1 MGNQLQSFVRKRL
14 TGISLVNESEMKK
27 LVPTLVIA
35 SALAFSSAR
44 PQNKVLLTTT
54 PQSPTARI
62 SDGTEAPPERPP
74 VITQFHVRSDVQ
86 FRYAKTVAESYV
98 KNPNA
103 VAGEVAFELVLPDT
117 AFVSNFS
124 MLIDGVEYIAK
135 VDEKEEAQE
144 TYDREVAAGNNAGIV
159 NQDTRDANLI
169 RVSVNIAAHGK
180 VRFRLTYEELL
191 ERRLGRYDQVIH
203 VNPGQI
209 VDDFRIDVFINE
221 SLPLSFVNVPELKTD
236 PNSITSSL
244 TNPNAVIEMDEEDDA
259 KAHVIYKPNL
269 KLQKLVNEKTGVNGQ
284 FIVQY
289 DVDRK
294 NQNGEVQVLDGYFVH
309 YFAPDSLET
318 LPKHV
323 VFVLDVSGSMYGTK
337 LQQTKDAMVTVIDD
351 MTEKDYFNIIT
362 FSDEVYHWKPENE
375 KLMEEPHAMTYQ
387 GNDEIKSEAL
397 SHVLSLETQG
407 GTNINEGMLA
417 ALRLVAEVRQSETIP
432 GNTKSMI
439 IFLTDG
445 QATTGVTGSEEIRS
459 NIEAENTINKVPI
472 YGLAFGSGADFNLM
486 KTLSQENGAF
496 ARKIFEASDAAI
508 QLEDFYLQIAG
519 PKLQNVK
526 IEYVGEAVK
535 NETFTK
541 TTLDTYNEGNEIVIT
556 GQIDEN
562 DIDSVEVIIT
572 GEANDGPVVRKLSIC
587 PMPKPMPLPLPI
599 EVQEGEDKQVPF
611 HRCQCC
617 EDDPPARCQRL
628 REQIPCDN
636 VQFQALCSVSSGNT
650 EDEVEALDE
659 GALFRPTYPI
669 FPGDG
674 CIPFPSPRPREPT
687 SEAQNFVE
695 RLWAFKTINEL
706 LKKSDEEDKDA
717 EAADEDESDAV
728 EEKTVEEEEIVSAD
742 PPKKNSKQKALDLS
756 LRYNFV
762 PPLTSLVVTKP
773 KKVDTEEGE
782 EEDEPALIVD
792 PVPVRSGFGGYGGFF
807 PRAGPPVHRQ
817 TAVFALGGPPGGAFG
832 TRSSGSVLMSAR
844 RPSPPVLKSAGP
856 PGPPGPYGRPSY
868 AAAPPPRTTTF
879 QPSLIQMSLDSADY
893 FDSGVP
899 ESLSYFESSGTP
911 VEESNTQ
918 PSTCDGSISLHDK
931 AYLRGLNITVTDDM
945 DDLTVS
951 PSKIFQKLT
960 SLEVKG
966 DCCWTIFTEALFQ
979 GESKRFSPGASKSAS
994 DMGPVFRAAGSV
1006 KKSVC

>member
-1 MGNQLQSFVRKRL
+1 
-14 TGISLVNESEMKK
+14 MKT
-27 LVPTLVIA
+27 LFPALVIA
-35 SALAFSSAR
+35 GAIAMTAAR
-44 PQNKVLLTTT
+44 PQKQVLVTTT
-54 PQSPTARI
+54 PDPKTTTSFDDRI
-62 SDGTEAPPERPP
+62 VTPPDRPP
-74 VITQFHVRSDVQ
+74 IITQFHVRSDVQ

-103 VAGEVAFELVLPDT
+103 AAAEVAFELVLPDT

-124 MLIDGVEYIAK
+124 MLIDEVEYVAK
-135 VDEKEEAQE
+135 VDEKKEAQK

-236 PNSITSSL
+236 PNAITSSL
-244 TNPNAVIEMDEEDDA
+244 KNPNAIIEMDEEDDT
-259 KAHVIYKPNL
+259 KAHVTYKPNL
-269 KLQKLVNEKTGVNGQ
+269 KLQKLVNEEKGVSGQ

-351 MTEKDYFNIIT
+351 MTEQDYFNIIT

-375 KLMEEPHAMTYQ
+375 KLKEEPHTMTYQ

-397 SHVLSLETQG
+397 SHVLSLETVG
-407 GTNINEGMLA
+407 GTNINDGMLE
-417 ALRLVAEVRQSETIP
+417 ALRLVTAVRRSEAIP
-432 GNTKSMI
+432 ANAKSMI

-445 QATTGVTGSEEIRS
+445 QATTGVTSGEEIRT
-459 NIEAENTINKVPI
+459 NIADENSMTKVPI
-472 YGLAFGSGADFNLM
+472 YGLAFGNGADFNLM
-486 KTLSQENGAF
+486 KRLSQENGAF

-526 IEYVGEAVK
+526 IEYVGEAIK

-541 TTLDTYNEGNEIVIT
+541 TTLDTFNEGNELVIA

-562 DIDSVEVIIT
+562 AIDGVEVIIT
-572 GEANDGPVVRKLSIC
+572 GEAKDGPVVRRLSIC
-587 PMPKPMPLPLPI
+587 PMPRPLPRPLPI
-599 EVQEGEDKQVPF
+599 EVEPF
-611 HRCQCC
+611 HRCKCC
-617 EDDPPARCQRL
+617 GDDPPARCQRL

-636 VQFQALCSVSSGNT
+636 AQFQAMCSNLNKEVSR
-650 EDEVEALDE
+650 EAEEQVAAVDEVVPL
-659 GALFRPTYPI
+659 RPTLPI
-669 FPGDG
+669 FPGHD
-674 CIPFPSPRPREPT
+674 CIPFPRPREPT

-695 RLWAFKTINEL
+695 RLWAFKTVNEL
-706 LKKSDEEDKDA
+706 LKKSDEEEKDA
-717 EAADEDESDAV
+717 EAENEDDEAVEDESASV
-728 EEKTVEEEEIVSAD
+728 EDKVVEAEDVVSVE
-742 PPKKNSKQKALDLS
+742 PPKKSSKHKALDLS
-756 LRYNFV
+756 LGYNFV
-762 PPLTSLVVTKP
+762 TPLTSLVVTKP
-773 KKVDTEEGE
+773 KKMDTVEGE
-782 EEDEPALIVD
+782 DDPILIVD
-792 PVPVRSGFGGYGGFF
+792 PVPVPSGFGGFQGFGGGGSGL
-807 PRAGPPVHRQ
+807 RSSVQYAMAAGPPS
-817 TAVFALGGPPGGAFG
+817 FG
-832 TRSSGSVLMSAR
+832 VRSSGPLRIHMKSGGGLRGVAAR
-844 RPSPPVLKSAGP
+844 RPS
-856 PGPPGPYGRPSY
+856 YGAP
-868 AAAPPPRTTTF
+868 PPPRTTTTSHQYTTTY
-879 QPSLIQMSLDSADY
+879 QPTFALSSPTMMLDSYDDDADY
-893 FDSGVP
+893 FDASAASAAP
-899 ESLSYFESSGTP
+899 PPRPT
-911 VEESNTQ
+911 
-918 PSTCDGSISLHDK
+918 TCDGSISLHDQT
-931 AYLRGLNITVTDDM
+931 YLRGLNITVTDDM
-945 DDLTVS
+945 DDLTAS
-951 PSKIFQKLT
+951 PSLISQKLT
-960 SLEVKG
+960 SLEVQG
-966 DCCWTIFTEALFQ
+966 DCCWTIYTETLF
-979 GESKRFSPGASKSAS
+979 GGDSKRFSPGASRSAAN
-994 DMGPVFRAAGSV
+994 MGAVFRAAASV

>member
-1 MGNQLQSFVRKRL
+1 MGVNIGHWSFASERHVNIVTLVKRFK
-14 TGISLVNESEMKK
+14 EFRMKT
-27 LVPTLVIA
+27 LLPALVIA
-35 SALAFSSAR
+35 SAIAVTAAR
-44 PQNKVLLTTT
+44 PQKQVLVTTT
-54 PQSPTARI
+54 PQPSTSSVDDRI
-62 SDGTEAPPERPP
+62 ETPPERPP

-124 MLIDGVEYIAK
+124 MLIEGVEYVAE

-144 TYDREVAAGNNAGIV
+144 TYDREVVAGNNAGIV

-221 SLPLSFVNVPELKTD
+221 SLPLSVVNVPELKTD

-244 TNPNAVIEMDEEDDA
+244 TNPNAIIEMDEEDDA
-259 KAHVIYKPNL
+259 KAHVTYKPNL
-269 KLQKLVNEKTGVNGQ
+269 KLQKLVNEKTGVSGQ

-294 NQNGEVQVLDGYFVH
+294 NQNGDVQVLDGYFVH

-397 SHVLSLETQG
+397 SHVLSLETVG

-417 ALRLVAEVRQSETIP
+417 ALRLVAEVRRSETIP

-445 QATTGVTGSEEIRS
+445 QATTGVTGSEAIRT
-459 NIEAENTINKVPI
+459 NIEAENAINKVPI

-541 TTLDTYNEGNEIVIT
+541 TTQDTFNEGNEIVIT

-572 GEANDGPVVRKLSIC
+572 GEASDGPVVRRLSIC

-599 EVQEGEDKQVPF
+599 EVQEGEDQQVPF

-628 REQIPCDN
+628 REQVPCDN
-636 VQFQALCSVSSGNT
+636 LQFQALCSVSSGNT
-650 EDEVEALDE
+650 EDEVAALDKV
-659 GALFRPTYPI
+659 APLRPTYPI

-674 CIPFPSPRPREPT
+674 CIPFPSPKPREPT

-695 RLWAFKTINEL
+695 RLWAYKTIKEL
-706 LKKSDEEDKDA
+706 LKKSDDEEKDA
-717 EAADEDESDAV
+717 KADDEDVDVLKDESDP
-728 EEKTVEEEEIVSAD
+728 VEEEMVEEEDLVSLD
-742 PPKKNSKQKALDLS
+742 PPKKSSKQKAMDLS

-762 PPLTSLVVTKP
+762 TPLTSLVVTKP
-773 KKVDTEEGE
+773 KKIDTEDGE
-782 EEDEPALIVD
+782 EEEDPVLIVD
-792 PVPVRSGFGGYGGFF
+792 PVPVRSGFGGYGGFGGF
-807 PRAGPPVHRQ
+807 KTLSAGGPVHRK

-832 TRSSGSVLMSAR
+832 VGSSGPFR
-844 RPSPPVLKSAGP
+844 KSGP
-856 PGPPGPYGRPSY
+856 PGAYGRPAYSI

-879 QPSLIQMSLDSADY
+879 QPSFAMAS
-893 FDSGVP
+893 FDSVDYDDDYAERSASA
-899 ESLSYFESSGTP
+899 ESASTFSSTP
-911 VEESNTQ
+911 T
-918 PSTCDGSISLHDK
+918 TCDGSISLHDK
-931 AYLRGLNITVTDDM
+931 TYLRGLNITVTDDV
-945 DDLTVS
+945 DNLTVS
-951 PSKIFQKLT
+951 PSKISQKLT
-960 SLEVKG
+960 SLEVQG
-966 DCCWTIFTEALFQ
+966 DCCWTIFKEALFE
-979 GESKRFSPGASKSAS
+979 GESKRFSPGASKSAG
-994 DMGPVFRAAGSV
+994 DMGAVFRAAGSV

>member
-1 MGNQLQSFVRKRL
+1 
-14 TGISLVNESEMKK
+14 
-27 LVPTLVIA
+27 
-35 SALAFSSAR
+35 
-44 PQNKVLLTTT
+44 
-54 PQSPTARI
+54 
-62 SDGTEAPPERPP
+62 
-74 VITQFHVRSDVQ
+74 
-86 FRYAKTVAESYV
+86 
-98 KNPNA
+98 
-103 VAGEVAFELVLPDT
+103 
-117 AFVSNFS
+117 
-124 MLIDGVEYIAK
+124 
-135 VDEKEEAQE
+135 
-144 TYDREVAAGNNAGIV
+144 
-159 NQDTRDANLI
+159 
-169 RVSVNIAAHGK
+169 
-180 VRFRLTYEELL
+180 
-191 ERRLGRYDQVIH
+191 
-203 VNPGQI
+203 
-209 VDDFRIDVFINE
+209 
-221 SLPLSFVNVPELKTD
+221 
-236 PNSITSSL
+236 
-244 TNPNAVIEMDEEDDA
+244 
-259 KAHVIYKPNL
+259 L
-269 KLQKLVNEKTGVNGQ
+269 KLQELVNEKTGVSGQ

-294 NQNGEVQVLDGYFVH
+294 NQNGDVQVLDGYFVH

-362 FSDEVYHWKPENE
+362 FSDDVSHWKPEIE
-375 KLMEEPHAMTYQ
+375 KLKEEPHAMTYQ
-387 GNDEIKSEAL
+387 GNDEIKYEAL
-397 SHVLSLETQG
+397 SHVLSLETEG

-417 ALRLVAEVRQSETIP
+417 ALRLVAEVRRSETIP

-445 QATTGVTGSEEIRS
+445 QATTGVTGSEAIRT
-459 NIEAENTINKVPI
+459 NIEAENEITKVPI

-486 KTLSQENGAF
+486 KTLSQGNGAF

-541 TTLDTYNEGNEIVIT
+541 TTLDTFNEGNEIVIT

-572 GEANDGPVVRKLSIC
+572 GEANDGPVVRRLSIC

-599 EVQEGEDKQVPF
+599 EVQEGEEDQQVPF

-636 VQFQALCSVSSGNT
+636 LQFQALCSVSSGNT
-650 EDEVEALDE
+650 EDEVAALDE
-659 GALFRPTYPI
+659 IAPLRPTYPV

-674 CIPFPSPRPREPT
+674 CIPFPSPKPREPT

-706 LKKSDEEDKDA
+706 LKKSDEEEKDA
-717 EAADEDESDAV
+717 KAAVEDEDVLKDESDPV
-728 EEKTVEEEEIVSAD
+728 EEEMVEEEEVISVD
-742 PPKKNSKQKALDLS
+742 PPKKSSKQKALDLS

-762 PPLTSLVVTKP
+762 TPLTSLVVTSP
-773 KKVDTEEGE
+773 KKIDTEDGE
-782 EEDEPALIVD
+782 EEDDSVLIVD
-792 PVPVRSGFGGYGGFF
+792 PVPVRSGFGGYGGFGGF
-807 PRAGPPVHRQ
+807 KTLSAGGPVHRQ

-832 TRSSGSVLMSAR
+832 VRSSGPFR
-844 RPSPPVLKSAGP
+844 KAGP
-856 PGPPGPYGRPSY
+856 GAYPQLSSRPSY
-868 AAAPPPRTTTF
+868 AAAPPPPRTTTF
-879 QPSLIQMSLDSADY
+879 QPKLVSFMVSADSVDYSDDYDSAL
-893 FDSGVP
+893 
-899 ESLSYFESSGTP
+899 ESIDT
-911 VEESNTQ
+911 

-931 AYLRGLNITVTDDM
+931 TYLRGLNITVTDDM

-951 PSKIFQKLT
+951 PSKISKKLT
-960 SLEVKG
+960 SLEVQG
-966 DCCWTIFTEALFQ
+966 DCCWTIFKEALFE
-979 GESKRFSPGASKSAS
+979 GESKRFSPGASKSAG
-994 DMGPVFRAAGSV
+994 DMGAVFRAAGSV

>member
-1 MGNQLQSFVRKRL
+1 
-14 TGISLVNESEMKK
+14 MKK
-27 LVPTLVIA
+27 LLPTLVIA
-35 SALAFSSAR
+35 SALSFSSAR

-124 MLIDGVEYIAK
+124 MLIDGVEYVAK

-375 KLMEEPHAMTYQ
+375 KLMEEPHATTYQ

-397 SHVLSLETQG
+397 SHVLSLETVG

-541 TTLDTYNEGNEIVIT
+541 TTLDTFNEGNEIVIT

-572 GEANDGPVVRKLSIC
+572 GEANDGPVVRRLSIC

-599 EVQEGEDKQVPF
+599 EVQEGEDQQVPF

-617 EDDPPARCQRL
+617 KDDPPARCQRL

-650 EDEVEALDE
+650 EVEVAALDE
-659 GALFRPTYPI
+659 VAPSRPTYPI

-706 LKKSDEEDKDA
+706 LKKSDEEEKDA
-717 EAADEDESDAV
+717 EAAGEDESDESDAV
-728 EEKTVEEEEIVSAD
+728 EEKMVEEEEIVSAD

-762 PPLTSLVVTKP
+762 TPLTSLVVTKP
-773 KKVDTEEGE
+773 KKSDTEEGE
-782 EEDEPALIVD
+782 EEEDPVLIVD

-832 TRSSGSVLMSAR
+832 VRSSGSSPGAKRRRPGSAMVLMSAG
-844 RPSPPVLKSAGP
+844 RPSGL

-868 AAAPPPRTTTF
+868 AAAPPPTTTTF
-879 QPSLIQMSLDSADY
+879 QPSFALASFDTADY
-893 FDSGVP
+893 S
-899 ESLSYFESSGTP
+899 ESYFESSGTP

-931 AYLRGLNITVTDDM
+931 TYLRGLNITVTDDM

-994 DMGPVFRAAGSV
+994 DMGAVFRAAGSV